1 MKNIKDAIEFAIE
14 KEAESAAFYSQLS
27 KLAEASGSQ
36 KTFIELAEMERH
48 HKSLLEN
55 LDMSKIPA
63 KVEHRTP
70 DLKISD
76 YQSEVK
82 FSADIKYQDV
92 LKIAMKA
99 EEKAHNMYKDMA
111 AQYPEKSDIFRL
123 FDFLTEQEAKHKL
136 RLETEYDNY
145 ILEED

>member
-1 MKNIKDAIEFAIE
+1 MRDIKDAIEFAIE
-14 KEAESAAFYSQLS
+14 KEAESAAFYDQLS
-27 KLAEASGSQ
+27 KLAEAAGSQ

-55 LDMSKIPA
+55 MDMNQIPTTIM
-63 KVEHRTP
+63 HRTP

-111 AQYPEKSDIFRL
+111 AQYPVGSDIFRL

-136 RLETEYDNY
+136 RLETEYDNF
-145 ILEED
+145 ILEDD

>member
-1 MKNIKDAIEFAIE
+1 AIE

-27 KLAEASGSQ
+27 KLSEASGSQ

-48 HKSLLEN
+48 HKNLLEN

-82 FSADIKYQDV
+82 FDTNIKYQDV

-99 EEKAHNMYKDMA
+99 EEKAHRMYKDMA
-111 AQYPEKSDIFRL
+111 DQYPEGSDIFRL

-136 RLETEYDNY
+136 RLETEYDNF
-145 ILEED
+145 IFEED